1 MYIYMLVCGL
11 CVCGFKCVVCDLL
24 DLKAQQLLL
33 LSSCMNYR
41 QSVTEREINIW
52 RNMGRVRGKES

>member
-1 MYIYMLVCGL
+1 VF
-11 CVCGFKCVVCDLL
+11 VCVVCDLL
-24 DLKAQQLLL
+24 ELKAQQFLL

-52 RNMGRVRGKES
+52 RNRGRVRGNES